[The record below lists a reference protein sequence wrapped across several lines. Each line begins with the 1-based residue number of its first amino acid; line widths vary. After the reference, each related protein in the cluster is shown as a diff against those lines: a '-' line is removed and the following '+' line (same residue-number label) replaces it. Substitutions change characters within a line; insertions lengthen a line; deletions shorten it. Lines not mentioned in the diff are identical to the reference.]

1 MSYFQSLV
9 DLISICIW
17 CVKIILLNFLVAF
30 LTHYVLTNGFQV
42 FRAISG
48 FLWKRRTDAE
58 EKAEQLEWLR
68 RKQLLYGFSQHE
80 VERRK
85 EEDERHEG
93 DEVCR
98 SAEILRRRIRSREAE
113 EENIAKRAKLAE
125 RLAQEEELEWL
136 SQKLA
141 IKRDE
146 EEQLQLA
153 RQKLSRDIA
162 RKREEQEELKYE
174 RERILQKMAMIA
186 IFHEQSWEEKQ
197 KEAVRRQEEE
207 EELRC
212 KKEILARGNERRMAL
227 EEQRRTAIENERSIA
242 AQEERMRAMEAEQ
255 RYRWDGL
262 DWEGPQPDVEL
273 GLDSATM
280 V

>member
-30 LTHYVLTNGFQV
+30 LIHYVLTNGFQV
-42 FRAISG
+42 FRGISG
-48 FLWKRRTDAE
+48 FLWKRRTDAK
-58 EKAEQLEWLR
+58 EKAEQLEWLH
-68 RKQLLYGFSQHE
+68 RKQLLYDFSQHE

-85 EEDERHEG
+85 EE

-141 IKRDE
+141 KKRDE

-174 RERILQKMAMIA
+174 RERLLQKMAMIA
-186 IFHEQSWEEKQ
+186 IFHEQSWEEKL
-197 KEAVRRQEEE
+197 KEAVRKQEEE

-242 AQEERMRAMEAEQ
+242 AQEERMRAMEAEPE
-255 RYRWDGL
+255 YRWDGL
-262 DWEGPQPDVEL
+262 DWGGPQPDVEL
-273 GLDSATM
+273 GLDSTSM